1 MVLSLVPSV
10 RSVSHPGQTAQHRLG
25 YQSRMTG
32 RSDGMTYDVI
42 VVGIGGMGSAAAWQ
56 LARRGQRVLGL
67 ERFDI
72 PHALGSSHGVS
83 RIIRLPYYEDPAY
96 VPLLH
101 RAYEL
106 WREAEAATGAE
117 LLVTT
122 GSIDA
127 GPEDDALFQGA
138 LASAR
143 LHDLPHEVLTGTAV
157 NDRFPGY
164 RLPAGL
170 RAVFQPQGGLVA
182 SERAIVA
189 HVGAA
194 QAAGADIRARERVLD
209 WDADGDGVTVTTD
222 KGTYRAGRLVLT
234 AGAWAGE
241 LAPALAPLAV
251 AERQVLAWLQPHRPD
266 WFGPDRFPVFNLM
279 VEEGRYYGLPVYEVP
294 GFKFGRYHHQ
304 QETGAPDTLLREP
317 DAADEA
323 LLRAFG
329 ERYFPAGSGPTMA
342 LRACMFTNTPDEHFI
357 LDHHPAHPRVVLASP
372 CSGHGYKFCSV
383 IGEILAELATGDG
396 TTRHDIGFL
405 RLARLSGR
413 PETP

>member
-1 MVLSLVPSV
+1 MV
-10 RSVSHPGQTAQHRLG
+10 
-25 YQSRMTG
+25 
-32 RSDGMTYDVI
+32 YDVI
-42 VVGIGGMGSAAAWQ
+42 VVGVGGMGSATAWQ

-101 RAYEL
+101 RAYHL
-106 WREAEAATGAE
+106 WREAEAATGEE

-127 GPEDDALFQGA
+127 SAEDDPLFQGA

-143 LHDLPHEVLTGTAV
+143 LHDLPHEVLTGAQV
-157 NDRFPGY
+157 NERFPGY
-164 RLPAGL
+164 RLPASQ
-170 RAVFQPQGGLVA
+170 RAVFQPQGGLVT

-189 HVGAA
+189 HVRAA
-194 QAAGADIRARERVLD
+194 QALGAVIQARERVLG
-209 WDADGDGVTVTTD
+209 WTASPSGEGVTVTTD
-222 KGTYRAGRLVLT
+222 KGRYSAARLVLT

-241 LAPALAPLAV
+241 LAAPLAGLAV
-251 AERQVLAWLQPHRPD
+251 PERQVLAWLQPLRPD
-266 WFGPDRFPVFNLM
+266 WFGPERFPVFNLQ

-304 QETGAPDTLLREP
+304 NETGPADTLLREP

-323 LLRAFG
+323 LLRQFG
-329 ERYFPAGSGPTMA
+329 ERYFPDGSGPTMA

-357 LDHHPAHPRVVLASP
+357 LDHYPGAPQVSVASP

-383 IGEILAELATGDG
+383 IGEILADLATGDG
-396 TTRHDIGFL
+396 ATRHDIGFL
-405 RLARLSGR
+405 RLRRLDVAALA
-413 PETP
+413 